1 MVFIVAG
8 VYFLLISRDWRPL
21 ILGYYCLHIAGYLL
35 VTGLCVESPKWLLL
49 QSRRKEAIDA
59 LNYIAK
65 VNRSP
70 SRISVSTQ
78 FTEQAIAEAGVSETE
93 QSRRDDETIQNH
105 TRQEISYS

>member
-8 VYFLLISRDWRPL
+8 VYFLFISRDWKPL
-21 ILGYYCLHIAGYLL
+21 IQVYMYCSIAGYLL
-35 VTGLCVESPKWLLL
+35 VSALCVESPKWLLL

-70 SRISVSTQ
+70 NRISASSL
-78 FTEQAIAEAGVSETE
+78 FTEQAIAEAGAC
-93 QSRRDDETIQNH
+93 DDAE
-105 TRQEISYS
+105 